1 MCYIPGDAWDFKVDA
16 SYSRIDPTELEI
28 PHEII
33 HSSFLIRSEL
43 IHKNPSITQ
52 KSLSESQLF
61 CNPGRIDP
69 AKTRTLKPFK
79 NPMKSYFFSVLF

>member
-33 HSSFLIRSEL
+33 HPSFLIRSEL

-52 KSLSESQLF
+52 KKVRQNRSCFAILVGSILPRLE
-61 CNPGRIDP
+61 P
-69 AKTRTLKPFK
+69 
-79 NPMKSYFFSVLF
+79 